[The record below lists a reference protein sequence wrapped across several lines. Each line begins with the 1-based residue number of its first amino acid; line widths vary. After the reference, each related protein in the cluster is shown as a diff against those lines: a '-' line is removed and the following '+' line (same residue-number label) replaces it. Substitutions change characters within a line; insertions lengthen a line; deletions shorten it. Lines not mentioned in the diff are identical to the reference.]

1 LREQDFNVNNNP
13 YRQPLPRK
21 KKEPLNVLL
30 WWAGTLGVL
39 VAAAELFS
47 VFTMGIHLNG
57 KEAAPYMRDVAEQL
71 KTEPDWRLVS
81 DSETLHTGSYCLV
94 PACPELNQ
102 KWDLGMD
109 SISCPELHQLLTD
122 SGYEVITRR
131 SSFTPEANEQAEN
144 CAQKAMNAVSSD
156 AEAAGG
162 LVRIEVV
169 VFPPSDH
176 PTSKRKHYELTL
188 RVIK

>member
-1 LREQDFNVNNNP
+1 LRKQDFKVSDNR

-21 KKEPLNVLL
+21 KKNPRNVVF
-30 WWAGTLGVL
+30 WWAGILVGV
-39 VAAAELFS
+39 VSAAELIS
-47 VFTMGIHLNG
+47 VFTMGVHLNG
-57 KEAAPYMRDVAEQL
+57 TEAPPYMRDVAEQL
-71 KTEPDWRLVS
+71 RTEPEWKLVS

-94 PACPELNQ
+94 GACPELNQ
-102 KWDLGMD
+102 KWDLGMA

-131 SSFTPEANEQAEN
+131 SSFTPEANDQAED
-144 CAQKAMNAVSSD
+144 CSRSAMNAVSSD

-176 PTSKRKHYELTL
+176 PTSKREHYELTL

>member
-1 LREQDFNVNNNP
+1 VRKQDFKVSDNQ

-21 KKEPLNVLL
+21 KKNPRNVVF
-30 WWAGTLGVL
+30 WWAGILVGV
-39 VAAAELFS
+39 VSAAELIS
-47 VFTMGIHLNG
+47 VFTMGVHLNG
-57 KEAAPYMRDVAEQL
+57 KEAPPYMRDVAEQL
-71 KTEPDWRLVS
+71 KTEPEWKLVS

-94 PACPELNQ
+94 GACPELNQ
-102 KWDLGMD
+102 KWDLGMA

-131 SSFTPEANEQAEN
+131 SSFTPEANDQAED
-144 CAQKAMNAVSSD
+144 CSRSAMNAVSSD

-176 PTSKRKHYELTL
+176 PTSKREHYELTL

>member
-1 LREQDFNVNNNP
+1 MSGKQ
-13 YRQPLPRK
+13 YRQPLARK
-21 KKEPLNVLL
+21 KKNRRNVLL
-30 WWAGTLGVL
+30 WWAGIL
-39 VAAAELFS
+39 VGLAAASELIS
-47 VFTMGIHLNG
+47 VFTMGVHLNG
-57 KEAAPYMRDVAEQL
+57 KEAPPYMRDVAEQL
-71 KTEPDWRLVS
+71 ETEPEWKLVS

-102 KWDLGMD
+102 KWDLGAD

-122 SGYEVITRR
+122 SGYNVITRR

-144 CAQKAMNAVSSD
+144 CTQKAMNAVSSD

-162 LVRIEVV
+162 LVRTEVV
-169 VFPPSDH
+169 IFPPSDH
-176 PTSKRKHYELTL
+176 PTSKRDHYELTL

>member
-1 LREQDFNVNNNP
+1 MSDDR
-13 YRQPLPRK
+13 YRLPLPRK
-21 KKEPLNVLL
+21 KKKNPRNVLP
-30 WWAGTLGVL
+30 WWAGILVGL

-47 VFTMGIHLNG
+47 VFAMGVHLNG
-57 KEAAPYMRDVAEQL
+57 QEAPPYMRAVAEQL
-71 KTEPDWRLVS
+71 KTEPDWKLVS

-122 SGYEVITRR
+122 SGYKVITRR
-131 SSFTPEANEQAEN
+131 SSFTAEANEQAEN
-144 CAQKAMNAVSSD
+144 CTKAMNAVSSD

-162 LVRIEVV
+162 LIEIEVS

-176 PTSKRKHYELTL
+176 PASKREHYELTL
-188 RVIK
+188 RVTK

>member
-1 LREQDFNVNNNP
+1 M
-13 YRQPLPRK
+13 
-21 KKEPLNVLL
+21 
-30 WWAGTLGVL
+30 GL
-39 VAAAELFS
+39 VAAAEMFS
-47 VFTMGIHLNG
+47 VFTMGVHLSG
-57 KEAAPYMRDVAEQL
+57 KEAPPYMRDVAEQL
-71 KTEPDWRLVS
+71 KTVPGWRLVS
-81 DSETLHTGSYCLV
+81 DSETLDTGSYCLV

-122 SGYEVITRR
+122 SGYKVITRR
-131 SSFTPEANEQAEN
+131 STFTAEANEQAET
-144 CAQKAMNAVSSD
+144 CTQRVMNAVSSD

-162 LVRIEVV
+162 LIRIEVA

-176 PTSKRKHYELTL
+176 PASKREHYELSL